1 MKKTWIYYLT
11 VFICGAAVMTA
22 EMSASRLIAP
32 YFGNSLYTWTNI
44 VGLVMTALAIG
55 AFFGGK
61 LADKKAGKNLYFS
74 IVFLTGVW
82 IILIPF
88 VSEIIFKLII
98 KMVPGSFSTNGSFLA
113 ILILM
118 VVPMSLL
125 GMIVPFTMKLIA
137 KDIKNIGTVLGR
149 VSAISTLGSI
159 IGTFLPAFLLIPYL
173 GTTKTF
179 LLVGIILVMN
189 SAIGLSGWLVRA
201 LAILSFAL
209 FAFVPSVFS
218 AEGIVYAKDSPY
230 HYIFI
235 KDAGNGVNYLM
246 LDNPF
251 GTHSKYNPEKLV
263 LHDYISYMGVLPSYT
278 KEPKKVLILG
288 NASGSLSRII
298 NTFYPDIEV
307 TGIEIDPAITEI
319 SKKYMGLAND
329 ETKIIHSDARAFL
342 LSNEDKYDLV
352 LIDTYN
358 ALDIP
363 VHLTSVEFF
372 ELVKNHLTDEGLI
385 GMNVLTLD
393 KELLLTMANTLS
405 TVVTNVSYLTLFSGG
420 NSILLGSNS
429 ESFDPSNVPEE
440 LDYEGKIYNITRK
453 IFTYDPQITI
463 FTDDKSQAE
472 ILSAKNSVAFF
483 ATHFD

>member
-1 MKKTWIYYLT
+1 
-11 VFICGAAVMTA
+11 MTA

-61 LADKKAGKNLYFS
+61 LADRNASKNIYFS
-74 IVFLTGVW
+74 IVFFTGIW

-88 VSEIIFKLII
+88 VSEIIFKAII

-113 ILILM
+113 ILILL

-125 GMIVPFTMKLIA
+125 GMIVPFTMKLIT

-149 VSAISTLGSI
+149 VSAISTVGSI

-179 LLVGIILVMN
+179 LLVGIILVLT
-189 SAIGLSGWLVRA
+189 AGIGLSSWLVRS
-201 LAILSFAL
+201 LGILTFAL

-218 AEGIVYAKDSPY
+218 ADGIVYEQDSPY

-235 KDAGNGVNYLM
+235 KDAGNGINYLM

-251 GTHSKYNPEKLV
+251 GVHSKYNPEKIV
-263 LHDYISYMGVLPSYT
+263 LHDYISYMGVLPSLREDA
-278 KEPKKVLILG
+278 KQILILG

-298 NTFYPDIEV
+298 NTYYPQIEV
-307 TGIEIDPAITEI
+307 TGVEIDPAITEI
-319 SKKYMGLAND
+319 SKKYMGLTNS
-329 ETKIIHSDARAFL
+329 ETKIVHADARAFL
-342 LSNEDKYDLV
+342 LNNEDKYDLI

-358 ALDIP
+358 SLDIP
-363 VHLTSVEFF
+363 IHLTSVEFF
-372 ELVKNHLTDEGLI
+372 ELVKSHLTEDGLI
-385 GMNVLTLD
+385 GMNVLTFNQ
-393 KELLLTMANTLS
+393 ELLLGLANTLS
-405 TVVTNVSYLTLFSGG
+405 RVFTEISYLPIFSSG
-420 NSILLGSNS
+420 NTILLGSNS
-429 ESFDPSNVPEE
+429 ENFAFSYVPEE
-440 LDYEGKIYNITRK
+440 LDYEGKIFSIMRK
-453 IFTYDPQITI
+453 IFIYDKKIPI

-472 ILSAKNSVAFF
+472 VLSAKNSVKVF
-483 ATHFD
+483 